1 MSAITTHVL
10 DTAAGQPA
18 QGIAVALEQQSAD
31 GSWKTLGRGE
41 TGADGRC
48 QNLLPNGT
56 PIETGAY
63 RLTFDTGSYY
73 SSRSVETFHPHVT
86 VTFTVRDAS
95 QHHHV
100 PLLLSP
106 FGYTTYRGS

>member
-1 MSAITTHVL
+1 MSAITSHVL
-10 DTAAGQPA
+10 DTATGRPA
-18 QGIAVALEQQSAD
+18 RGVPVTLAQQSAD
-31 GSWKTLGRGE
+31 GSWRTLGKSE

-48 QNLLPNGT
+48 QNLLPSGT
-56 PIETGAY
+56 PIESGAY

-73 SSRSVETFHPHVT
+73 SSRSVETFYPQVT